1 MDLNIPTVCVAMFGM
16 FVMGFGVAKGIYMDS
31 KPFRTRDQIN
41 IWLPT
46 RRQSQREVNDGHH
59 TTTIHRVRHHPH
71 HRHHQMDLIVGFL
84 GVGLILLFCWF
95 VLWPFCDWLG
105 HKL

>member
-41 IWLPT
+41 TLVANSEAISK
-46 RRQSQREVNDGHH
+46 RG
-59 TTTIHRVRHHPH
+59 
-71 HRHHQMDLIVGFL
+71 
-84 GVGLILLFCWF
+84 
-95 VLWPFCDWLG
+95 
-105 HKL
+105 K